1 MTVSCPFLKFQNFPW
16 DNERHQHN
24 LSNKKISPKWREEL
38 EWETRSPSS
47 CICEEILM
55 FRILPVGWFLG
66 LPCCCAYWKQCR
78 FCRTTCTRNGRCS
91 TDCCTACRSSGL
103 NCLYK
108 MGNSRMKLERLLHVA
123 TTTWRTFLFSELIY
137 GMSKYKHK
145 HKIYI
150 PRIFGSDRLLDDSR
164 KTTANTEIK
173 VTIRPLVFLL
183 RKVVKP
189 FGSVLSVSWIG
200 NSETSC
206 QDTHY
211 SLNWTNFH
219 YVFSTPQKAC

>member
-1 MTVSCPFLKFQNFPW
+1 
-16 DNERHQHN
+16 
-24 LSNKKISPKWREEL
+24 
-38 EWETRSPSS
+38 
-47 CICEEILM
+47 M

-173 VTIRPLVFLL
+173 SSSGLSFAQGGQAIWER
-183 RKVVKP
+183 VV
-189 FGSVLSVSWIG
+189 SQLD
-200 NSETSC
+200 SETSC